1 VDNFVENLTEPSPS
15 ARPTRLSLL
24 CLDSVHPKIANKIKG
39 LPIIA
44 EMSV

>member
-1 VDNFVENLTEPSPS
+1 VDNFVENLNWPSPT

-39 LPIIA
+39 LLIIA
-44 EMSV
+44 QLSV

>member
-1 VDNFVENLTEPSPS
+1 MENIAATSPS

-24 CLDSVHPKIANKIKG
+24 CLDSVQPKIGNKING

-44 EMSV
+44 KTDV